1 MVNLLKFTQIVQL
14 INTLKIGVKQSD
26 KLLVSSIDLIVK
38 IIQCNLDLVTSN
50 LVTTCHLV
58 TILKRPFFNLLHK
71 LIQLSDVMIFSS
83 SFCGDQKCH

>member
-50 LVTTCHLV
+50 LVTTCDLV
-58 TILKRPFFNLLHK
+58 TIFQRPVFAETKSVTKSRLHCMYYSF
-71 LIQLSDVMIFSS
+71 SD
-83 SFCGDQKCH
+83 C